1 MLKKFIT
8 QFTSEEIVGD
18 FTKVNNEYFVINESL
33 KQIIS
38 QIKTKPSFAGIHLGI
53 EKGKT
58 FVPSLYLLQKLC
70 TVSNKKIITDKKGEW
85 MFICGKNIFQK
96 SIIKFAGNNEDLVL
110 VQNEF
115 GECLG
120 YGKITTEKSV
130 QHIFDI
136 GDFLRRER

>member
-1 MLKKFIT
+1 MLKEFIK

-38 QIKTKPSFAGIHLGI
+38 QIKTKPLCAGIPLGR
-53 EKGKT
+53 EKGRI
-58 FVPSLYLLQKLC
+58 FVSSLYLLQKLGE
-70 TVSNKKIITDKKGEW
+70 VSNKKIIVDKKGEW
-85 MFICGKNIFQK
+85 MFICGKNIFSK
-96 SIIKFAGNNEDLVL
+96 SIKNCTGNVGDLVL
-110 VQNEF
+110 VENAF

-120 YGKITTEKSV
+120 YGKLTAEKSV
-130 QHIFDI
+130 QHVFDI